1 MVTYID
7 KKKSA
12 ACDSGIQALAY
23 AFIAKFGSLKKA
35 PEGRIAVALGA
46 TETVNQHEPAG
57 ELQDHWLCPEGNKY
71 EQIHCSSRTFF
82 LVVLHISPNFSAGSY
97 IPDRSRSAKP
107 LFPHGCCFCQQ
118 KPGSS
123 VFFSKNLA
131 VIFFWIR
138 GSPSSGIWCECP
150 VVLKDS

>member
-82 LVVLHISPNFSAGSY
+82 FSGAAYLTQFFSGVLHPRSIQIGKATFFTWVLFLPTKIWQLCVFLKKSGGDFFLDPW
-97 IPDRSRSAKP
+97 IP
-107 LFPHGCCFCQQ
+107 
-118 KPGSS
+118 
-123 VFFSKNLA
+123 
-131 VIFFWIR
+131 
-138 GSPSSGIWCECP
+138 
-150 VVLKDS
+150 